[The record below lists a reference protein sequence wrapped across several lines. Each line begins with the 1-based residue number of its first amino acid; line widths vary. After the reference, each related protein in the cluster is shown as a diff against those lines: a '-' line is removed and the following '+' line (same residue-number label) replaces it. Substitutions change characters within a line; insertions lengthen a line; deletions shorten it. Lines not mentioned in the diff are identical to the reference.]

1 MRQADLKTKPFSE
14 TTELESS
21 RIFGPLPRSPKVPV
35 PPPSCVCSGG
45 VQGARLCPV
54 SAAAGCRVPASTSL
68 QKQRGAGRPPPSCVR
83 RGRVQGARVLV
94 PSGPVVP
101 AGLSGQS
108 GDFNRNAGFSTGGW
122 ISRSRRRHVL
132 CLVSSPF
139 LVTSRLPSHLLGSP
153 LTRALTP
160 FTRPAL
166 PGPHPPPQ
174 SHLLIQS
181 RRVLGLKTQT
191 CRGPRGSDCRRNGA
205 ETPGPHLTPSPSTTV
220 RPSPAWTSHHPT
232 CPPCQQQGE

>member
-54 SAAAGCRVPASTSL
+54 SAGAGCRVPASTSL

-122 ISRSRRRHVL
+122 NTQITRTRKPLQFSLDPCPRARSRDSATV
-132 CLVSSPF
+132 
-139 LVTSRLPSHLLGSP
+139 G
-153 LTRALTP
+153 
-160 FTRPAL
+160 
-166 PGPHPPPQ
+166 
-174 SHLLIQS
+174 QS
-181 RRVLGLKTQT
+181 RGGGGVGTYPFCKLIGWQ
-191 CRGPRGSDCRRNGA
+191 
-205 ETPGPHLTPSPSTTV
+205 V
-220 RPSPAWTSHHPT
+220 RA
-232 CPPCQQQGE
+232 GGG